1 MLCLCRQKKM
11 LQFLD
16 LDELLFDHV
25 DFRCSVDLL
34 ANRLLRARCI
44 RCCKRRTR
52 RQYWG
57 GQGER
62 GHGFPLLTM
71 KMLVWRA
78 PHACLVDVLKMISLN
93 VAFQAVHNSL
103 KGLETMFLCMDD
115 ITLRQVL
122 FSDACEG
129 ELKLSDPLPILL
141 L

>member
-1 MLCLCRQKKM
+1 MCMCRQKEM
-11 LQFLD
+11 LEFLD

-34 ANRLLRARCI
+34 ANGLLRARCI

-52 RQYWG
+52 GQYWG

-78 PHACLVDVLKMISLN
+78 LHACLVDVLKLISLN
-93 VAFQAVHNSL
+93 VAFQTVHNSL
-103 KGLETMFLCMDD
+103 KVLESMFLDMDD
-115 ITLRQVL
+115 ISLCHVL
-122 FSDACEG
+122 FSDASEG
-129 ELKLSDPLPILL
+129 ELKLSDPFPILL
-141 L
+141 W